1 MQRKLQNILWIVTLL
16 GLVFVT
22 ACSGLT
28 QGATPTPTPAVEGE
42 VNPLVNATGIVLPAR
57 FTTLSLT
64 SGGVVAELLV
74 GENDVVVAGQP
85 LLRLEGTEDLQAA
98 VAAARLE
105 VVAAQHDLDLLY
117 KDLDVRL
124 AQAYQAVVD
133 AKQALRDAERRAYN
147 VERAAKQVHIDQA
160 HANLVLA
167 RDKLE
172 KAIEDFEPYEDKPED
187 NLTRAAYLSAK
198 AQAEE
203 QYDQSARLLNNLL
216 AGANDLDVDEAEA
229 ELGVAQAGLDVA
241 QREYEMV
248 QKGPDPQDVK
258 LAEEQLANAKAQ
270 LNAAEAALRD
280 LELQA
285 PFDGTV
291 SELYV
296 RQSQWIAPGQP
307 VLSLADLGHLR
318 VETTDLNEIDV
329 ARLDVGN
336 SAIVTFDALPNVSV
350 KGKVVRIAPKASEG
364 SGVNYTVVVELDEVP
379 PKLRWSMTAFVDI
392 EVIED

>member
-1 MQRKLQNILWIVTLL
+1 MQKRLLKISYTLTLL
-16 GLVFVT
+16 GLVLVT

-28 QGATPTPTPAVEGE
+28 GGATPTPTPAAAEDITPV
-42 VNPLVNATGIVLPAR
+42 VNATGLVVPAR
-57 FTTLSLT
+57 YTTLSVT
-64 SGGVVAELLV
+64 AGGVIAELLV
-74 GENDVVVAGQP
+74 EADDMVTAGQP

-98 VAAARLE
+98 VAAAQLA
-105 VVAAQHDLDLLY
+105 VVAAQHDLDLLS
-117 KDLDVRL
+117 KDLDLRL
-124 AQAYQAVVD
+124 TQANQAVVD
-133 AKQALRDAERRAYN
+133 AKQALRDAERRQYN
-147 VERAAKQVHIDQA
+147 VELAAKQVDIDQA

-172 KAIEDFEPYEDKPED
+172 KALEDYEPYADKPED
-187 NLTRAAYLSAK
+187 NLTRAAYLSVK

-203 QYDQSARLLNNLL
+203 QHDAAVRLLNNLL
-216 AGANDLDVDEAEA
+216 AGANDLDVAEA
-229 ELGVAQAGLDVA
+229 QAEAGVAQAQLDVA
-241 QREYEMV
+241 QREYEML

-258 LAEEQLANAKAQ
+258 LAEEQLTNAKAQ
-270 LNAAEAALRD
+270 LKAASAALHD

-350 KGKVVRIAPKASEG
+350 KGEVVRIAPKASEG
-364 SGVNYTVVVELDEVP
+364 SGVNYTVLVELDEVP

-392 EVIED
+392 EVAE

>member
-167 RDKLE
+167 QDKLE

-258 LAEEQLANAKAQ
+258 LAQERLANAKAQ

-280 LELQA
+280 LELQS

-364 SGVNYTVVVELDEVP
+364 SGVNYTVLVELDEIP

>member
-1 MQRKLQNILWIVTLL
+1 MRRNLRKTFWIATLL

-22 ACSGLT
+22 ACGGLT
-28 QGATPTPTPAVEGE
+28 QGATPTPTPAVEGDTT
-42 VNPLVNATGIVLPAR
+42 PLVNATGIVLPAR

-74 GENDVVVAGQP
+74 GENDVVSAGQP

-147 VERAAKQVHIDQA
+147 VELAGKQVDIDQA

-198 AQAEE
+198 AQAEK

-216 AGANDLDVDEAEA
+216 AGANDLDVEDAEA
-229 ELGVAQAGLDVA
+229 ELGVAQSGLDVA
-241 QREYEMV
+241 QREYETL

-258 LAEEQLANAKAQ
+258 LAQERLSNAKAQ
-270 LNAAEAALRD
+270 LTAAEAALRD
-280 LELQA
+280 LELLS
-285 PFDGTV
+285 PFDGTLSV
-291 SELYV
+291 LYV
-296 RQSQWIAPGQP
+296 KQSQWIAPGQP
-307 VLSLADLGHLR
+307 VLLLADLGHLR

-329 ARLDVGN
+329 ARLDVGK

-379 PKLRWSMTAFVDI
+379 PKLRWGMTAFVDI
-392 EVIED
+392 EVNED

>member
-74 GENDVVVAGQP
+74 GENDVVSAGQP

-280 LELQA
+280 LELQS

>member
-1 MQRKLQNILWIVTLL
+1 MHKRFLNILWILPLL
-16 GLVFVT
+16 GLAFLVG
-22 ACSGLT
+22 CSGLG
-28 QGATPTPTPAVEGE
+28 QRETPTPTPLAEDDIT
-42 VNPLVNATGIVLPAR
+42 PLVNATGVVVPAR
-57 FTTLSLT
+57 FTTLSVT
-64 SGGVVAELLV
+64 TGGVIAELLV
-74 GENDVVVAGQP
+74 EEDDTVTTGQP

-98 VAAARLE
+98 VAAAQLE

-117 KDLDVRL
+117 KDLDLRVS
-124 AQAYQAVVD
+124 QANQAVVD
-133 AKQALRDAERRAYN
+133 AKQALRDAERRQYN
-147 VERAAKQVHIDQA
+147 VELAAKQVDIDQA
-160 HANLVLA
+160 RANLVLA

-172 KAIEDFEPYEDKPED
+172 KAVEDFEPYENKPED
-187 NLTRAAYLSAK
+187 NLTRAALLSVK

-203 QYDQSARLLNNLL
+203 QHDAAMRLLNNLL
-216 AGANDLDVDEAEA
+216 AGANDLDVAEA
-229 ELGVAQAGLDVA
+229 QAEVGVAQAQLAVA
-241 QREYEMV
+241 QREYEML

-258 LAEEQLANAKAQ
+258 LAEERLANAAVQ
-270 LNAAEAALRD
+270 LKAAEAALRD

-336 SAIVTFDALPNVSV
+336 SAIVTFDALPDVSV
-350 KGKVVRIAPKASEG
+350 MGKVVRIAPKASEG

-392 EVIED
+392 EVAE